1 MLGLT
6 ILFGQII
13 MISLLSKG
21 IPYTEKG
28 SLVYYYEEGHK
39 RYVLNCINKVQKN
52 DESMYTAEEADH
64 VSEVFGRF
72 VKLLEYDFKSG
83 LPKLMTN
90 IIYLTIVLN
99 FVGLITL
106 LVCSNDFY
114 NVIKSENLLLV
125 LVASVVTLTSV
136 IILIASY
143 KYYSNTVSYLNQQ
156 RIKIQTIID
165 ELNLNKAFGLVWTKG
180 EFGLWIKIERE
191 DLIFYNEYP
200 DDLDEEFVDKQSDDN
215 EADSEDYTDK

>member
-6 ILFGQII
+6 ILFSQII

-90 IIYLTIVLN
+90 IIYLTIVHN

-143 KYYSNTVSYLNQQ
+143 KYYSNTLSYLNQQ
-156 RIKIQTIID
+156 RIKIQAIID